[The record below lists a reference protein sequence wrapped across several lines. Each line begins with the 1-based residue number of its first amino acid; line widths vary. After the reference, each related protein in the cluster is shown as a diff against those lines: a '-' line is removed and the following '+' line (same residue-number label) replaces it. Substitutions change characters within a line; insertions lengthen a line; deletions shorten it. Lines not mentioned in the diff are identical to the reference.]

1 VDFRMLLIVVVVL
14 GNYAISILRDI
25 KREITEL
32 RKQFEELNLNL
43 RP

>member
-1 VDFRMLLIVVVVL
+1 MDFRMLLIVVVVL
-14 GNYAISILRDI
+14 GTYAVSILRDI

>member
-1 VDFRMLLIVVVVL
+1 MLLIVVVVL
-14 GNYAISILRDI
+14 GTYAISILRDI